1 MLATAWRRSSG
12 ILLKGTPSSHATT
25 LRKPRPSM
33 ATRSRTN
40 DTPARVALTIPMAPK
55 VSAPASAEVTAN
67 AIITA
72 VSATWKNEAQTKSL
86 ADDRLCPGTDLS
98 RGKQQ
103 RFELTSPP
111 EASHADR
118 AHTAPPFYSA
128 EATSSTT
135 HGPSTASSAL
145 PAR

>member
-1 MLATAWRRSSG
+1 MLATAWRCSSG

-25 LRKPRPSM
+25 LRPRPSM

-86 ADDRLCPGTDLS
+86 AVTVCA
-98 RGKQQ
+98 Q
-103 RFELTSPP
+103 
-111 EASHADR
+111 
-118 AHTAPPFYSA
+118 APISVA
-128 EATSSTT
+128 ESSN
-135 HGPSTASSAL
+135 GSN
-145 PAR
+145 